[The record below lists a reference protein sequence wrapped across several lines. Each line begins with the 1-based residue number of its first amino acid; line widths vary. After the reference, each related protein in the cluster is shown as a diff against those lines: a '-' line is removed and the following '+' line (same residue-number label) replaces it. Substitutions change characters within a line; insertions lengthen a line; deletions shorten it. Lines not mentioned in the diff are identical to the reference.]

1 MMLYNVKSII
11 KNIYEHVVF
20 FINNT
25 INLRRPWVFYREII
39 DSAPN
44 GNMVAVLAVSL
55 HINNLIFLCQYI
67 SHYKKLRWIIK
78 NLTLIAGPTFFLNHH
93 LVALNKG
100 VNIITFN
107 RSTKIRK
114 IVKILRIFNKFT

>member
-44 GNMVAVLAVSL
+44 GNMVAVLAVLL